1 MAANAEATPP
11 PLQGVPTSK
20 EKRYDRQL
28 RLWAASGQAALE
40 DAHILLIN
48 NGPGVVGVET
58 LKNLIL
64 PGIGHFT
71 ILDSTLVSEQDLG
84 VNFFLDEST
93 LGTFRAESTRRLLQE
108 LNPDVQGH
116 AITEPLSAFV
126 AREAAL
132 NPYTLILVTAPITP
146 DVLEVISAH
155 CQTHHVPLFYIHCSG
170 FYSHFSLSLPP
181 AFPIVDTHPDPAS
194 TTDLRLLAPWPE
206 LIQFQ
211 KEKTSNLQ
219 ALSPEDIGHVPYLL
233 LLLHFLDEWRASH
246 NGQPPQSYQE
256 KTDFRNMVAK
266 ASPPDEEN
274 FAEAT
279 AAIIKSLNPPT
290 APGSVL
296 AVLDAPE
303 TKSLEPTSSAFWFIA
318 NAVRTFYTTH
328 NQLPL
333 PGAVPDM
340 KARSADYIQLQN
352 IYKFKARK
360 DAAEVLQTVRAL
372 EASVGRT
379 EPIDEKE
386 VEAFC
391 KGAAHIKLVRG
402 KPLRIA
408 RGDAPLH
415 WGEEVAKSAV
425 EHLNNLTF
433 GLDSG
438 ILHYIAFVAWDA
450 FVGSHNVDALG
461 GEPRVPGSTD
471 ADIEADTEKMV
482 GIALNIIDS
491 LIKEAG
497 TFIENPGY
505 DELKAKCA
513 NIVRELVRAGASE
526 LHNIGSLVGGM
537 VAQEVIKVITKQ
549 YVPIDNTCIFDGI
562 ESKASVLRV

>member
-1 MAANAEATPP
+1 MAATAEATPP
-11 PLQGVPTSK
+11 PLHGVPTSK

-40 DAHILLIN
+40 EAHILLVN

-64 PGIGHFT
+64 PGVGQFT
-71 ILDSTLVSEQDLG
+71 ILDSTVVSEQDLG
-84 VNFFLDEST
+84 VNFFLDEDS
-93 LGTFRAESTRRLLQE
+93 LGSFRAEQSSRLLQE
-108 LNPDVQGH
+108 LNPDVKGY
-116 AITEPLSAFV
+116 AITEPIESFIAKD
-126 AREAAL
+126 AAL
-132 NPYTLILVTAPITP
+132 KPYTLILVAAPITP
-146 DVLEVISAH
+146 DVLQVISTH
-155 CQTHHVPLFYIHCSG
+155 CQTHAVPLFYIHCSG

-211 KEKTSNLQ
+211 KEKTNNLQ

-246 NGQPPQSYQE
+246 NGHPPQSYQD
-256 KTDFRNMVAK
+256 KTDFRAMVAK

-274 FAEAT
+274 FTEAT

-290 APGSVL
+290 APSSVL
-296 AVLDAPE
+296 AVLGAPE
-303 TKSLEPTSSAFWFIA
+303 SQSLDAASPSFWFISS
-318 NAVRTFYTTH
+318 AVRTFYATH
-328 NQLPL
+328 GQLPL

-352 IYKFKARK
+352 IYKSKARK
-360 DAAEVLQTVRAL
+360 DAAEVLQIARSL
-372 EASVGRT
+372 ESAIGRRD
-379 EPIDEKE
+379 PIDDKE

-415 WGEEVAKSAV
+415 WGEEFAKSAV
-425 EHLNNLTF
+425 EQLNNLSF

-438 ILHYIAFVAWDA
+438 ILHYIAFVAWDT
-450 FVGSHNVDALG
+450 FVGTHNVDALG
-461 GEPRVPGSTD
+461 GEPRVPGSNK
-471 ADIEADTEKMV
+471 AELEADENKMV
-482 GIALNIIDS
+482 GIASNIMDS

-497 TFIENPGY
+497 TFIENPTY
-505 DELKAKCA
+505 DELKEKSAK
-513 NIVRELVRAGASE
+513 IVRELVRAGSSE
-526 LHNIGSLVGGM
+526 LHNLGSLTGGM

-562 ESKASVLRV
+562 ESKATVLRV

>member
-1 MAANAEATPP
+1 MAAKLEVTPP

-40 DAHILLIN
+40 EAHILLIN

-93 LGTFRAESTRRLLQE
+93 LGTFRAESSRRLLQE
-108 LNPDVQGH
+108 LNPDVEGH
-116 AITEPLSAFV
+116 AITEPLQAFV
-126 AREAAL
+126 ARDGAL
-132 NPYTLILVTAPITP
+132 DPYSLVLVTAPITP
-146 DVLEVISAH
+146 DVLQIISTH
-155 CQTHHVPLFYIHCSG
+155 CQTRAVPLFYIHCSG
-170 FYSHFSLSLPP
+170 FYSHFSLALPP
-181 AFPIVDTHPDPAS
+181 AFPIVDTHPDPVS

-206 LIQFQ
+206 LVQFQ
-211 KEKTSNLQ
+211 KDKTSNLQ

-246 NGQPPQSYQE
+246 NGQPPQSYHE

-303 TKSLEPTSSAFWFIA
+303 AKSLSPSSSAFWFIA
-318 NAVRTFYTTH
+318 NAIRVFYSTH

-352 IYKFKARK
+352 IYKSKARK
-360 DAAEVLQTVRAL
+360 DAAEVLQTVRSL

-379 EPIDEKE
+379 DPIDEKE

-402 KPLRIA
+402 KPLRVT
-408 RGDAPLH
+408 RGDSPLH
-415 WGEEVAKSAV
+415 WGKDVAKYAV
-425 EHLNNLTF
+425 EQLNNLTF

-438 ILHYIAFVAWDA
+438 ILHYIAFVAWDV
-450 FVGSHNVDALG
+450 FVGSHDVDGLG
-461 GEPRVPGSTD
+461 GEPRVPGSNDTDID
-471 ADIEADTEKMV
+471 ADTDKMV
-482 GIALNIIDS
+482 GIALKIIDS
-491 LIKEAG
+491 LIEEAG

-505 DELKAKCA
+505 DELKEKST
-513 NIVRELVRAGASE
+513 NIVREL
-526 LHNIGSLVGGM
+526 
-537 VAQEVIKVITKQ
+537 
-549 YVPIDNTCIFDGI
+549 
-562 ESKASVLRV
+562 

>member
-1 MAANAEATPP
+1 MAANVEAIPP

-40 DAHILLIN
+40 EAHILLIN

-64 PGIGHFT
+64 PGIGQFT
-71 ILDSTLVSEQDLG
+71 ILDSALVSQQDLG
-84 VNFFLDEST
+84 LNFFLDEST
-93 LGTFRAESTRRLLQE
+93 LGSFRAEHTRRLLQE
-108 LNPDVQGH
+108 LNPDVNGH
-116 AITEPLSAFV
+116 AITEPIQSFMNKHG
-126 AREAAL
+126 AL
-132 NPYTLILVTAPITP
+132 TPYTLILVTAPTTP
-146 DVLEVISAH
+146 DVLQVISTH
-155 CQTHHVPLFYIHCSG
+155 CQTHAVPLFYIHCSG
-170 FYSHFSLSLPP
+170 FYSHFSLSLPS
-181 AFPIVDTHPDPAS
+181 AFPIVDTHPDPTA

-206 LIQFQ
+206 LVHFQ

-233 LLLHFLDEWRASH
+233 LLLHFLDKWRASH

-256 KTDFRNMVAK
+256 KTDFRSMVAK

-290 APGSVL
+290 APASVL

-303 TKSLEPTSSAFWFIA
+303 TKSLDPTSSAFWFIA
-318 NAVRTFYTTH
+318 SAVRIFYTTH

-352 IYKFKARK
+352 IYKSKARK
-360 DAAEVLQTVRAL
+360 DAAEVLQTVRSL
-372 EASVGRT
+372 EATVGRR

-415 WGEEVAKSAV
+415 WGEDVAKSAV
-425 EHLNNLTF
+425 EHLTNLTF

-450 FVGSHNVDALG
+450 FVGSHNVNALG

-471 ADIEADTEKMV
+471 ADLENDENKM
-482 GIALNIIDS
+482 ISITTNIIDA

-505 DELKAKCA
+505 DELKEKSAK
-513 NIVRELVRAGASE
+513 IVRELVRAGTSE
-526 LHNIGSLVGGM
+526 LHNIGSLTGGM
-537 VAQEVIKVITKQ
+537 VSQEVIKVITKQ
-549 YVPIDNTCIFDGI
+549 YVPIDNTCVFDGI

>member
-1 MAANAEATPP
+1 MAADADATPP
-11 PLQGVPTSK
+11 PLHGVPTSK
-20 EKRYDRQL
+20 EKKYDRQL

-40 DAHILLIN
+40 QAHILLIN

-84 VNFFLDEST
+84 LNFFLDETT
-93 LGTFRAESTRRLLQE
+93 LGSFRAEQTCRLLQE

-116 AITEPLSAFV
+116 AITEPIESFV
-126 AREAAL
+126 AKDASL
-132 NPYTLILVTAPITP
+132 KPYTLILVTAPVTP
-146 DVLEVISAH
+146 DLLQVISTYCH
-155 CQTHHVPLFYIHCSG
+155 QHTVPLFLIHCSG

-206 LIQFQ
+206 LTQFQ
-211 KEKTSNLQ
+211 KDKTNNLQ
-219 ALSPEDIGHVPYLL
+219 ALSPHDLGHIPYLL

-246 NGQPPQSYQE
+246 DGQPPQSYQE
-256 KTDFRNMVAK
+256 KTEFRNMVSK

-279 AAIIKSLNPPT
+279 AAIIKSLNPPV
-290 APGSVL
+290 APSSVL

-303 TKSLEPTSSAFWFIA
+303 AQALSPTTNSFWFIA
-318 NAVRTFYTTH
+318 NAVHAFYKTH
-328 NQLPL
+328 KQLPL

-340 KARSADYIQLQN
+340 KAQSADYIRLQN
-352 IYKFKARK
+352 IYKAKARK
-360 DAAEVLQTVRAL
+360 DCAEVLETVRSL
-372 EASVGRT
+372 EASVGRN
-379 EPIDEKE
+379 EPVDEKE

-402 KPLRIA
+402 KS
-408 RGDAPLH
+408 LH
-415 WGEEVAKSAV
+415 VAGVKSALQWGEEAAKAAV
-425 EHLNNLTF
+425 EQLNNMAF

-438 ILHYIAFVAWDA
+438 VLHYIAFLAWDT
-450 FVGSHNVDALG
+450 FIGSHDVGALG
-461 GEPRVPGSTD
+461 GAPRVPGSSD
-471 ADIEADTEKMV
+471 ADLEADAEKMMS
-482 GIALNIIDS
+482 IAEAILDG

-497 TFIENPGY
+497 SFIENPQY
-505 DELKAKCA
+505 DELKAKSA
-513 NIVRELVRAGASE
+513 NIVREL
-526 LHNIGSLVGGM
+526 
-537 VAQEVIKVITKQ
+537 
-549 YVPIDNTCIFDGI
+549 
-562 ESKASVLRV
+562 

>member
-1 MAANAEATPP
+1 MAADSVSTPP
-11 PLQGVPTSK
+11 PLHGVPTSK

-40 DAHILLIN
+40 EAHILLMN

-64 PGIGHFT
+64 PGVGQFT

-84 VNFFLDEST
+84 VNFFIDSES
-93 LGTFRAESTRRLLQE
+93 LGTSRAEQTRRLLQE

-116 AITEPLSAFV
+116 AITEPVETFLQQDGALS
-126 AREAAL
+126 
-132 NPYTLILVTAPITP
+132 PYTLILLVAPTTP
-146 DVLEVISAH
+146 DVLEIVSKH
-155 CQTHHVPLFYIHCSG
+155 CQTHAVPLFYIHCNG
-170 FYSHFSLSLPP
+170 FYSHFSVALPP

-206 LIQFQ
+206 LVDYQ
-211 KEKTSNLQ
+211 KEKTSSLHTE
-219 ALSPEDIGHVPYLL
+219 SPHDLGHIPYLL

-246 NGQPPQSYQE
+246 NGQPPTSYQD

-290 APGSVL
+290 APQSLL

-303 TKSLEPTSSAFWFIA
+303 ARSPQPDSSSFWFIA
-318 NAVRTFYTTH
+318 SAVHTFYKIH

-333 PGAVPDM
+333 PGALPDM
-340 KARSADYIQLQN
+340 KAKSSDYIRLQN
-352 IYKFKARK
+352 IYKAKARK
-360 DAAEVLQTVRAL
+360 DAAEVLQTVRSL
-372 EASVGRT
+372 EISIGRKT
-379 EPIDEKE
+379 PIDDKE

-402 KPLRIA
+402 SPLRIA
-408 RGDAPLH
+408 RDDASIH
-415 WGEEVAKSAV
+415 WGPDMAKSAV
-425 EHLNNLTF
+425 EQLNNLTF
-433 GLDSG
+433 GVDSG
-438 ILHYIAFVAWDA
+438 ILHYIAFVAWDS

-461 GEPRVPGSTD
+461 GAPKVPGSTD
-471 ADIEADTEKMV
+471 ADLESDANKMV
-482 GIALNIIDS
+482 GIADNMIDS

-497 TFIENPGY
+497 TFVENPGY
-505 DELKAKCA
+505 DELKEKSA
-513 NIVRELVRAGASE
+513 NIVREL
-526 LHNIGSLVGGM
+526 
-537 VAQEVIKVITKQ
+537 
-549 YVPIDNTCIFDGI
+549 
-562 ESKASVLRV
+562 

>member
-1 MAANAEATPP
+1 MAAKLEVTPP

-40 DAHILLIN
+40 EAHILLIN

-93 LGTFRAESTRRLLQE
+93 LGTFRAESSRRLLQE
-108 LNPDVQGH
+108 LNPDVEGH
-116 AITEPLSAFV
+116 AITEPLQAFV
-126 AREAAL
+126 ARDGAL
-132 NPYTLILVTAPITP
+132 DPYTLVLVTAPITP
-146 DVLEVISAH
+146 DMLQIISTH
-155 CQTHHVPLFYIHCSG
+155 CQTHAVPLFYIHCSG
-170 FYSHFSLSLPP
+170 FYSHFSLALPP
-181 AFPIVDTHPDPAS
+181 AFPIVDTHPDPVS

-206 LIQFQ
+206 LVQFQ
-211 KEKTSNLQ
+211 KDKTSNLQ
-219 ALSPEDIGHVPYLL
+219 ALSPEDIGHVPFLL

-246 NGQPPQSYQE
+246 NGQPPQSYHE

-296 AVLDAPE
+296 AVLDALE
-303 TKSLEPTSSAFWFIA
+303 AKSLSPSSSAFWFIA
-318 NAVRTFYTTH
+318 NAIRVFYSTH

-360 DAAEVLQTVRAL
+360 DAAEVLQTVRSL

-379 EPIDEKE
+379 DPIDEKE

-402 KPLRIA
+402 KPLRVT
-408 RGDAPLH
+408 RGDSPLH
-415 WGEEVAKSAV
+415 WGKDVAKYAV
-425 EHLNNLTF
+425 EQLNNLTF

-438 ILHYIAFVAWDA
+438 ILHYIAFVAWDV
-450 FVGSHNVDALG
+450 FVGSHDVDGLG
-461 GEPRVPGSTD
+461 GEPRVPGSNDTDID
-471 ADIEADTEKMV
+471 ADTDKMV
-482 GIALNIIDS
+482 GIALKIIDS
-491 LIKEAG
+491 LIEEAG

-505 DELKAKCA
+505 DELKEKST
-513 NIVRELVRAGASE
+513 NIVREL
-526 LHNIGSLVGGM
+526 
-537 VAQEVIKVITKQ
+537 
-549 YVPIDNTCIFDGI
+549 
-562 ESKASVLRV
+562 

>member
-11 PLQGVPTSK
+11 PLVGVPTSK

-40 DAHILLIN
+40 EAHILLIN

-64 PGIGHFT
+64 PGIGRFT

-93 LGTFRAESTRRLLQE
+93 LGTFRAESSRRLLQE

-116 AITEPLSAFV
+116 AIAEPLETFFAK
-126 AREAAL
+126 EGAL
-132 NPYTLILVTAPITP
+132 NPYTLVLVTAPITP
-146 DVLEVISAH
+146 DVLQVISTH
-155 CQTHHVPLFYIHCSG
+155 CQTHAVPLFYIHCSG

-206 LIQFQ
+206 LVHFQ
-211 KEKTSNLQ
+211 KEKTSHLQ

-233 LLLHFLDEWRASH
+233 LLLHFLDDWRASH
-246 NGQPPQSYQE
+246 NGQSPQSYQE

-274 FAEAT
+274 FSEAT

-290 APGSVL
+290 APASVL

-303 TKSLEPTSSAFWFIA
+303 TNSLEPTSSAFWYIA
-318 NAVRTFYTTH
+318 NAVRTFYSTH

-352 IYKFKARK
+352 VYKSKARK
-360 DAAEVLQTVRAL
+360 DAAEVLQTVRSL
-372 EASVGRT
+372 EAAVGRRD
-379 EPIDEKE
+379 PIDEKE

-391 KGAAHIKLVRG
+391 KGAAHVKLVRG

-415 WGEEVAKSAV
+415 WGEDVAKSAV

-438 ILHYIAFVAWDA
+438 ILHYIAFFAWDA

-461 GEPRVPGSTD
+461 GEPRVPGSND
-471 ADIEADTEKMV
+471 VDIDTDTEKMV
-482 GIALNIIDS
+482 GIASNIIDA

-505 DELKAKCA
+505 DELKI
-513 NIVRELVRAGASE
+513 NGRAGASE
-526 LHNIGSLVGGM
+526 LHNIGSLTGGM